1 MNNKE
6 TNVQV
11 YKLQPDSTDMA
22 AVTELPAITNS
33 VSASTTQTVVVA
45 EVEPKDMTVNFFI
58 IGGAINITMILAYF
72 VWAFIQWKK
81 IDKRK
86 KAKIETR

>member
-11 YKLQPDSTDMA
+11 YKLQPDGTDMA
-22 AVTELPAITNS
+22 AVTELPAITSS
-33 VSASTTQTVVVA
+33 VSVPTVQTVVIPEA
-45 EVEPKDMTVNFFI
+45 EPKDLTINFFI

-86 KAKIETR
+86 KAKAETG